1 MSDARHKPSPFRT
14 AAKIAWRETRAS
26 TGRFVFV
33 ILAVAAGVASLS
45 GVRGFS
51 ESFHTMLQ
59 RDARTFMAADLTVR
73 TFELPSPQQAAVMDS
88 LATRGVRRT
97 QITETVTMALPP
109 NANPD
114 DAVPVLLSVKAV
126 DPSMYPFYGRVTLAP
141 AQSLRTALTPD
152 TVVVSDGVLLR
163 LGAKIGDSV
172 RIGGQSFRIVA
183 EVTNEPDRMTGSIN
197 VGPRVMISRE
207 GLERTGLLVPGSRA
221 SERFL
226 FKVPVTMRIADVR
239 GELERA
245 FNPGGGSG
253 SDAAGRGNGSGPGAR
268 GPGPGGR
275 GRGGGSLIADYTQ
288 AHPLIEQGLRQSTI
302 FLSLVSLV
310 ALVIGALGVAT
321 AIQAHLQQ
329 KMDSIAVMK
338 CLGARSSQ
346 ILRIYLIQTIGLGLA
361 GSVLGIAFGTFVQ
374 TMFPIF
380 LSGYFHLTSLPR
392 FSPLSALQGLLVG
405 VLTVLLFTIPPLLGI
420 RNIRPAAIFRREMAA
435 PRSTLREWWGRVAAS
450 LFSGVFILSF
460 VGLLAAWLSDSAETG
475 RYFAMGIA
483 AGLAVLAAIAWLLLR
498 GLRWV
503 GRHLPRATGPV
514 IRQGIANLYR
524 PGNHAGAAVI
534 ALGVGVMFTVSI
546 WIIQRGVL
554 HDIMRT
560 APPGLPNV
568 YLIDVTASNRDGV
581 MDLLRHQP
589 GVLGAPEMTGS
600 VSARIDSIDGVPM
613 RRENQRGMARR
624 YAGNVSLATEGAL
637 PQFTTVTQGRWWD
650 ENARPNPAL
659 VSVAEPA
666 ATLLNIHVGSRIVW
680 NTPSRQ
686 FESIVAA
693 IHKTQNERLT
703 ARIEFFFTPGAL
715 DGLPA
720 VYYGGVRMKPESVGR
735 MQKAIYD
742 KYPTITVINMADVL
756 EIIQSVVDQ
765 ISMVVRFISGFS
777 MLAGAVI
784 LASSV
789 AGTRFRRIREVV
801 ILKTLGATRARI
813 AKIFSVEF
821 FVIGTVAGLMGG
833 MLAGGFG
840 WVLLNQLIKADTGVD
855 FVPVLSAIGATALLA
870 VATGWLASYR
880 TLGQKPLE
888 ILRDE

>member
-1 MSDARHKPSPFRT
+1 MSAAIHKPSPYRT
-14 AAKIAWRETRAS
+14 AGKIAWRETRAS

-33 ILAVAAGVASLS
+33 ILAVAAGVAALS

-51 ESFHTMLQ
+51 QSFHTMLQ

-73 TFELPSPQQAAVMDS
+73 TFELATPQQLAAMDA
-88 LATRGVRRT
+88 LIARGVRRT

-114 DAVPVLLSVKAV
+114 AAVPVLLSVKAV
-126 DPSMYPFYGRVTLAP
+126 DPAMYPFYGTVTLDP

-152 TVVVSDGVLLR
+152 SVVVSDGVLLR
-163 LGAKIGDSV
+163 LGARIGDSV
-172 RIGGQSFRIVA
+172 KIGGQPFRIVA

-207 GLERTGLLVPGSRA
+207 GLERTGLIVPGSRA

-226 FKVPVTMRIADVR
+226 FKVPVTMKIETVR
-239 GELERA
+239 GELEKVFQA
-245 FNPGGGSG
+245 
-253 SDAAGRGNGSGPGAR
+253 
-268 GPGPGGR
+268 GGR
-275 GRGGGSLIADYTQ
+275 GRGGQSMIADYTQ

-329 KMDSIAVMK
+329 KMDSIAIMK

-361 GSVLGIAFGTFVQ
+361 GSAVGIAFGTFVQ

-420 RNIRPAAIFRREMAA
+420 RNIRPAVIFRREMAA
-435 PRSTLREWWGRVAAS
+435 PRTTMREWWGRVAAS
-450 LFSGVFILSF
+450 LISGVLILSF

-475 RYFAMGIA
+475 RYFALGIA
-483 AGLAVLAAIAWLLLR
+483 VGLAVLVAIAWLLLR
-498 GLRWV
+498 MLRWV
-503 GRHLPRATGPV
+503 GRHLPRAAGPV

-534 ALGVGVMFTVSI
+534 ALGVGVMFTVSV

-568 YLIDVTASNRDGV
+568 YLLDVTASNRDGV
-581 MDLLRHQP
+581 LDILRHQP
-589 GVLGAPEMTGS
+589 GVLSVPEMTGS
-600 VSARIDSIDGVPM
+600 VSARIESIDGLSM
-613 RRENQRGMARR
+613 RREGGQRGMARR
-624 YAGNVSLATEGAL
+624 YAGNVSMATEGPL
-637 PQFTTVTQGRWWD
+637 PQFTQVLEGKWWD
-650 ENARPNPAL
+650 ENARPKVAL
-659 VSVAEPA
+659 VSVAEQA
-666 ATLLNIHVGSRIVW
+666 AKLLNVHVGSTIVW
-680 NTPSRQ
+680 ITPART
-686 FESIVAA
+686 FESTVAA
-693 IHKTQNERLT
+693 IHKTQNERMT
-703 ARIEFFFTPGAL
+703 ARIEFFFAPGAL

-801 ILKTLGATRARI
+801 ILKTLGATRQRI

-821 FVIGTVAGLMGG
+821 FVIGSVAGLMGG

-840 WVLLNQLIKADTGVD
+840 WLLLNKLLKAETGVD
-855 FVPVLSAIGATALLA
+855 VVPVVSAIGGTALLA

>member
-1 MSDARHKPSPFRT
+1 MKQGTKPSPFRT

-73 TFELPSPQQAAVMDS
+73 TFELPSPLQTAAMES
-88 LATRGVRRT
+88 LAARGVRRT
-97 QITETVTMALPP
+97 QISETVTMALPP

-126 DPSMYPFYGRVTLAP
+126 DPSMYPFYGKVTLEP

-152 TVVVSDGVLLR
+152 AVVVSDGVLLR

-172 RIGGQSFRIVA
+172 KIGGQAFHIVA

-207 GLERTGLLVPGSRA
+207 GLERTGLIVPGSRA

-226 FKVPVTMRIADVR
+226 FKVPVTMKIQDVR
-239 GELERA
+239 GELEKVYQ
-245 FNPGGGSG
+245 P
-253 SDAAGRGNGSGPGAR
+253 NGA
-268 GPGPGGR
+268 GR
-275 GRGGGSLIADYTQ
+275 GRGNGSLIADYTQ

-346 ILRIYLIQTIGLGLA
+346 ILRIYLIQTIGLGLV
-361 GSVLGIAFGTFVQ
+361 GSAVGIAFGTFVQ

-392 FSPLSALQGLLVG
+392 FNPLSALQGLLVG

-420 RNIRPAAIFRREMAA
+420 RNIRPAVIFRREMAA
-435 PRSTLREWWGRVAAS
+435 PKLTLKEWWGRAAAS
-450 LFSGVFILSF
+450 LFSGVLILAF

-483 AGLAVLAAIAWLLLR
+483 AGLAVLAAISWLLLR

-503 GRHLPRATGPV
+503 GRHLPRAAGP
-514 IRQGIANLYR
+514 ILRQGIANLYR

-534 ALGVGVMFTVSI
+534 ALGVGVMFTVSV

-568 YLIDVTASNRDGV
+568 YLLDVTAANRDGV
-581 MDLLRHQP
+581 LEILRHQP
-589 GVLGAPEMTGS
+589 GVLSVPEMTGS
-600 VSARIDSIDGVPM
+600 VTARIESIDGAPM
-613 RRENQRGMARR
+613 RRGGEQRGMGRR
-624 YAGNVSLATEGAL
+624 YAGNVSLASEGPI
-637 PQFTTVTQGRWWD
+637 PQFTEVVEGKWWD
-650 ENARPNPAL
+650 ESAHPKGAL
-659 VSVAEPA
+659 VSVAEQA
-666 ATLLNIHVGSRIVW
+666 AKLLNVHVGSKIVW
-680 NTPSRQ
+680 STPART
-686 FESIVAA
+686 FESTVAA

-703 ARIEFFFTPGAL
+703 ARIEFFFAPGAL

-720 VYYGGVRMKPESVGR
+720 IYYGGVRMKPESVGR
-735 MQKAIYD
+735 MQKAVYD

-840 WVLLNQLIKADTGVD
+840 WILLNRLLKAETGVD
-855 FVPVLSAIGATALLA
+855 LVPVLSAIGGTALLA

>member
-1 MSDARHKPSPFRT
+1 VSAAIRKPSPFRT

-33 ILAVAAGVASLS
+33 ILAVAAGVAALS

-51 ESFHTMLQ
+51 QAFHTMLQ

-73 TFELPSPQQAAVMDS
+73 TFELETPKEKAAIDS
-88 LATRGVRRT
+88 LIARGVRRT
-97 QITETVTMALPP
+97 QITETVTMAMPP
-109 NANPD
+109 NANPET
-114 DAVPVLLSVKAV
+114 AVPVLISVKAV
-126 DPSMYPFYGRVTLAP
+126 DPNVYPFYGSVTLDP
-141 AQSLRTALTPD
+141 EQSLRTALTAE

-163 LGAKIGDSV
+163 LGAKIGDSIT
-172 RIGGQSFRIVA
+172 IGGKPFRIVGQ
-183 EVTNEPDRMTGSIN
+183 VTNEPDRMTGSIN
-197 VGPRVMISRE
+197 VGPRVMISRAGMDRA
-207 GLERTGLLVPGSRA
+207 GLIMPGSRA

-226 FKVPVTMRIADVR
+226 FKVPATMQIGQVR
-239 GELERA
+239 AELSKA
-245 FNPGGGSG
+245 F
-253 SDAAGRGNGSGPGAR
+253 DAEN
-268 GPGPGGR
+268 R
-275 GRGGGSLIADYTQ
+275 GRRGSLIADYTE
-288 AHPLIEQGLRQSTI
+288 AHPLIERGLRESTI

-329 KMDSIAVMK
+329 KMDSIAIMK

-361 GSVLGIAFGTFVQ
+361 GSAVGIAFGTFVQ
-374 TMFPIF
+374 SMFPVF

-392 FSPLSALQGLLVG
+392 FSPLSAVQGLLVG
-405 VLTVLLFTIPPLLGI
+405 VLTVLLFTVPPLLGI
-420 RNIRPAAIFRREMAA
+420 RTIRPAVIFRREMAA
-435 PRSTLREWWGRVAAS
+435 PGRTLGEWWRRAAVS
-450 LFSGVFILSF
+450 VVSALVILFF

-475 RYFAMGIA
+475 RYFATGIA
-483 AGLAVLAAIAWLLLR
+483 GGLVVLAAIAWLLLR

-503 GRHLPRATGPV
+503 SRNLPRAAGPV
-514 IRQGIANLYR
+514 LRQGIANLYR

-534 ALGVGVMFTVSI
+534 ALGVGVMFTVSV
-546 WIIQRGVL
+546 WIMQRGLL
-554 HDIMRT
+554 HDMMRT

-568 YLIDVTASNRDGV
+568 YLIDVTAANRDGV
-581 MDLLRHQP
+581 MEIIRHQP
-589 GVLGAPEMTGS
+589 GLLGTPEMTGS
-600 VSARIDSIDGVPM
+600 VSARIQSIDGVPM
-613 RRENQRGMARR
+613 RRDNREGMARR
-624 YAGNVSLATEGAL
+624 YAGNVSLAPEGAI
-637 PQFTTVTQGRWWD
+637 PQFTEVVEGKWWD
-650 ENARPNPAL
+650 AHARPATPE
-659 VSVAEPA
+659 VSVAEQA
-666 ATLLNIHVGSRIVW
+666 AKLLNVHVGSKIVW
-680 NTPSRQ
+680 TTPSRT
-686 FESIVAA
+686 FESTVVA

-703 ARIEFFFTPGAL
+703 ARIEFFFAPGAL

-720 VYYGGVRMKPESVGR
+720 IYYGGVRMKPESVGAL
-735 MQKAIYD
+735 QKAVYD

-765 ISMVVRFISGFS
+765 ISLVVRFISGFS

-789 AGTRFRRIREVV
+789 AGTRFRRLREVV

-840 WVLLNQLIKADTGVD
+840 WVLLNRLLKADSGVD
-855 FVPVLSAIGATALLA
+855 VVPVLTAIGGTALLA

>member
-1 MSDARHKPSPFRT
+1 MKQGTKPSPFRT

-73 TFELPSPQQAAVMDS
+73 TFELPSPLQTAAMES
-88 LATRGVRRT
+88 LAARGVRRT
-97 QITETVTMALPP
+97 QISETVTMALPP
-109 NANPD
+109 NAIPD

-126 DPSMYPFYGRVTLAP
+126 DPSMYPFYGKVTLEP

-152 TVVVSDGVLLR
+152 AVVVSDGVLLR

-172 RIGGQSFRIVA
+172 KIGGQAFHIVA

-207 GLERTGLLVPGSRA
+207 GLERTGLIVPGSRA

-226 FKVPVTMRIADVR
+226 FKVPVTMKIQDVR
-239 GELERA
+239 GELEKVYQ
-245 FNPGGGSG
+245 P
-253 SDAAGRGNGSGPGAR
+253 NGA
-268 GPGPGGR
+268 GR
-275 GRGGGSLIADYTQ
+275 GRGNGSLIADYTQ

-346 ILRIYLIQTIGLGLA
+346 ILRIYLIQTIGLGLV
-361 GSVLGIAFGTFVQ
+361 GSAVGIAFGTFVQ

-392 FSPLSALQGLLVG
+392 FNPLSALQGLLVG

-420 RNIRPAAIFRREMAA
+420 RNIRPAVIFRREMAA
-435 PRSTLREWWGRVAAS
+435 PKLTLKEWWGRAAAS
-450 LFSGVFILSF
+450 LFSGVLILAF

-483 AGLAVLAAIAWLLLR
+483 AGLAVLAAISWLLLR

-503 GRHLPRATGPV
+503 GRHLPRAAGP
-514 IRQGIANLYR
+514 ILRQGIANLYR

-534 ALGVGVMFTVSI
+534 ALGVGVMFTVSV

-568 YLIDVTASNRDGV
+568 YLLDVTAANRDGV
-581 MDLLRHQP
+581 LEILRHQP
-589 GVLGAPEMTGS
+589 GVLSVPEMTGS
-600 VSARIDSIDGVPM
+600 VTARIESIDGAPM
-613 RRENQRGMARR
+613 RRGGEQRGMGRR
-624 YAGNVSLATEGAL
+624 YAGNVSLASEGPI
-637 PQFTTVTQGRWWD
+637 PQFTEVVEGKWWD
-650 ENARPNPAL
+650 ESAHPKGAL
-659 VSVAEPA
+659 VSVAEQA
-666 ATLLNIHVGSRIVW
+666 AKLLNVHVGSKIVW
-680 NTPSRQ
+680 STPART
-686 FESIVAA
+686 FESTVAA

-703 ARIEFFFTPGAL
+703 ARIEFFFAPGAL

-720 VYYGGVRMKPESVGR
+720 IYYGGVRMKPESVGR
-735 MQKAIYD
+735 MQKAVYD

-840 WVLLNQLIKADTGVD
+840 WILLNRLLKAETGVD
-855 FVPVLSAIGATALLA
+855 LVPVLSAIGGTALLA

>member
-1 MSDARHKPSPFRT
+1 M
-14 AAKIAWRETRAS
+14 
-26 TGRFVFV
+26 FV

-51 ESFHTMLQ
+51 EAFHTMLQ

-73 TFELPSPQQAAVMDS
+73 TFELPSPQQAAAMDA
-88 LATRGVRRT
+88 LTARGVKRT

-126 DPSMYPFYGRVTLAP
+126 DPSMYPFYGTVTLNP

-152 TVVVSDGVLLR
+152 AVVVSDGVLLR
-163 LGAKIGDSV
+163 LGAQIGDSV
-172 RIGGQSFRIVA
+172 KIGGQAFRIVA

-197 VGPRVMISRE
+197 VGPRVMVSRE
-207 GLERTGLLVPGSRA
+207 GLARTGILAPGSRA

-226 FKVPVTMRIADVR
+226 FKVPVTMKIEDVR
-239 GELERA
+239 GDLEKV
-245 FNPGGGSG
+245 FQTG
-253 SDAAGRGNGSGPGAR
+253 
-268 GPGPGGR
+268 GGR
-275 GRGGGSLIADYTQ
+275 GRGGQALIADYTQ

-329 KMDSIAVMK
+329 KMDSIAIMK

-361 GSVLGIAFGTFVQ
+361 GSAVGIAFGTFVQ

-420 RNIRPAAIFRREMAA
+420 RNIRPAVIFRREMAA
-435 PRSTLREWWGRVAAS
+435 PELTLREWWGRLAGS
-450 LFSGVFILSF
+450 LFSGILILFF
-460 VGLLAAWLSDSAETG
+460 VGVLAAWLSDSAETG
-475 RYFAMGIA
+475 RYFALGIA
-483 AGLAVLAAIAWLLLR
+483 AGLAVLVAIAWVLLR
-498 GLRWV
+498 VLRWV
-503 GRHLPRATGPV
+503 GRHLPRAAGPV
-514 IRQGIANLYR
+514 LRQGIANLYR

-534 ALGVGVMFTVSI
+534 ALGVGVMFTVSV

-568 YLIDVTASNRDGV
+568 YLLDVTVSNRDGV
-581 MDLLRHQP
+581 MDILRHQP
-589 GVLGAPEMTGS
+589 GVLGTPEMTGS
-600 VSARIDSIDGVPM
+600 VTARIESVDGVPM
-613 RRENQRGMARR
+613 RGNSQRGMARR
-624 YAGNVSLATEGAL
+624 YAGNVSLSSEGPL
-637 PQFTTVTQGRWWD
+637 PQFTQVLEGKWWD
-650 ENARPNPAL
+650 ENAHPKDAQ
-659 VSVAEPA
+659 VSVAEQA
-666 ATLLNIHVGSRIVW
+666 AKLLNVHVGSKIAWTTSVR
-680 NTPSRQ
+680 S
-686 FESIVAA
+686 FESTVAA
-693 IHKTQNERLT
+693 IHKTQNERMN
-703 ARIEFFFTPGAL
+703 ARIEFFFAPGAL

-720 VYYGGVRMKPESVGR
+720 IYYGGVRMKPESVGR

-789 AGTRFRRIREVV
+789 AGTRFRRLREVV

-821 FVIGTVAGLMGG
+821 FVIGSVAGLMGG

-840 WVLLNQLIKADTGVD
+840 WLLLNKLLKAETGVD
-855 FVPVLSAIGATALLA
+855 VVPVLSAIGGTALLA

>member
-1 MSDARHKPSPFRT
+1 MSTQIQRPSPYRT

-33 ILAVAAGVASLS
+33 ILAVAAGVAALS

-51 ESFHTMLQ
+51 QAFHTMLQ

-73 TFELPSPQQAAVMDS
+73 TFDLPNTQQVAAMDD
-88 LATRGVRRT
+88 LAARGVMRT

-109 NANPD
+109 NQNPD
-114 DAVPVLLSVKAV
+114 DAVPVLVSVKAV
-126 DPSMYPFYGRVTLAP
+126 DPAIYPFYGHVTLDP
-141 AQSLRTALTPD
+141 AQSLKTALTPD
-152 TVVVSDGVLLR
+152 AVVVSDGVLLR
-163 LGAKIGDSV
+163 LGAHIGDSV
-172 RIGGQSFRIVA
+172 KIGGQYFRIAA

-197 VGPRVMISRE
+197 VGPRVMISRA

-226 FKVPVTMRIADVR
+226 FKVPVAMKIEDVR
-239 GELERA
+239 AALTKAFEVRA
-245 FNPGGGSG
+245 N
-253 SDAAGRGNGSGPGAR
+253 
-268 GPGPGGR
+268 
-275 GRGGGSLIADYTQ
+275 GRGGNMIADYTQ
-288 AHPLIEQGLRQSTI
+288 AHPLIELGLRQSTI

-329 KMDSIAVMK
+329 KMDSIAIMK

-346 ILRIYLIQTIGLGLA
+346 ILRIYLIQTIGLGIV
-361 GSVLGIAFGTFVQ
+361 GSAVGIAFGTFVQ

-405 VLTVLLFTIPPLLGI
+405 VLTVLLFTIPPLLSI
-420 RNIRPAAIFRREMAA
+420 RNIRPAVIFRREMAA
-435 PRSTLREWWGRVAAS
+435 PKLTLREWWARIAAS
-450 LFSGVFILSF
+450 LISGALILSF
-460 VGLLAAWLSDSAETG
+460 VGLLAAWLSDSVETG
-475 RYFAMGIA
+475 RYFAIGVA
-483 AGLAVLAAIAWLLLR
+483 LGLAVLAAISWLLLR
-498 GLRWV
+498 VLRFV
-503 GRHLPRATGPV
+503 GRHLPRAAGPV
-514 IRQGIANLYR
+514 LRQGIANLYR
-524 PGNHAGAAVI
+524 PGNHAGAAVL
-534 ALGVGVMFTVSI
+534 ALGVGVMFTVSV

-554 HDIMRT
+554 HDMMRT

-568 YLIDVTASNRDGV
+568 YLIDVTAANRDGV
-581 MDLLRHQP
+581 LDILRHQP
-589 GVLGAPEMTGS
+589 GVLGVPEMTGS
-600 VSARIDSIDGVPM
+600 VTARIQSIDGVPM
-613 RRENQRGMARR
+613 RREAGGGRGMTRR
-624 YAGNVSLATEGAL
+624 YSGNVSLSAEGAI
-637 PQFTTVTQGRWWD
+637 PQFTQVLEGQWWD
-650 ENARPNPAL
+650 ANAHPKDAL
-659 VSVAEPA
+659 VSVADQA
-666 ATLLNIHVGSRIVW
+666 AKVLNIHVGSKIVW
-680 NTPSRQ
+680 TSPEKT
-686 FESIVAA
+686 FESTVAA
-693 IHKTQNERLT
+693 IHKTQNERMN
-703 ARIEFFFTPGAL
+703 ARIEFFFAPGAL

-720 VYYGGVRMKPESVGR
+720 VYYGGVRMKPEAVGK
-735 MQKAIYD
+735 MQKTIYD

-813 AKIFSVEF
+813 GRIFSVEF
-821 FVIGTVAGLMGG
+821 FEIGMVAGLMGG

-840 WVLLNQLIKADTGVD
+840 WLLLNKLLKAETAVD
-855 FVPVLSAIGATALLA
+855 MVPVVSAIGGTALLA

>member
-1 MSDARHKPSPFRT
+1 MSSAIRKPSPFRT
-14 AAKIAWRETRAS
+14 AAKIAWRETQAS

-33 ILAVAAGVASLS
+33 ILAVAAGVAALS

-51 ESFHTMLQ
+51 QAFHTMLQ

-73 TFELPSPQQAAVMDS
+73 TFELETPKEKAAIDALV
-88 LATRGVRRT
+88 ARGVQRT
-97 QITETVTMALPP
+97 QITETVTMAMPP
-109 NANPD
+109 NANPET
-114 DAVPVLLSVKAV
+114 AVPVLISVKAV
-126 DPSMYPFYGRVTLAP
+126 DPRFYPFYGKVTLDP
-141 AQSLRTALTPD
+141 AQSLLTALTAD

-163 LGAKIGDSV
+163 LGAKIGDSIT
-172 RIGGQSFRIVA
+172 IGGKPFRIVGQ
-183 EVTNEPDRMTGSIN
+183 VTNEPDRMTGSIN

-207 GLERTGLLVPGSRA
+207 GLERTGLIMPGSRA

-226 FKVPVTMRIADVR
+226 FKVPVTMQIGDVR
-239 GELERA
+239 AELTTA
-245 FNPGGGSG
+245 FEANSRGHGG
-253 SDAAGRGNGSGPGAR
+253 N
-268 GPGPGGR
+268 
-275 GRGGGSLIADYTQ
+275 LISDYTE

-329 KMDSIAVMK
+329 KMDSIAIMK
-338 CLGARSSQ
+338 CLGAKSSQ
-346 ILRIYLIQTIGLGLA
+346 ILRIYLIQTIGLGLV
-361 GSVLGIAFGTFVQ
+361 GSAVGIAFGAFVQ
-374 TMFPIF
+374 SVFPIF

-405 VLTVLLFTIPPLLGI
+405 VLTVLLFTVPPLLEI
-420 RNIRPAAIFRREMAA
+420 RTIRPALIFRREMAA
-435 PRSTLREWWGRVAAS
+435 PGRTFGEWWRRAAVS
-450 LFSGVFILSF
+450 VVSALVILFF
-460 VGLLAAWLSDSAETG
+460 VGLLAAWLSDSAQTG
-475 RYFAMGIA
+475 QYFAMGIA
-483 AGLAVLAAIAWLLLR
+483 VGLAALAVIAWLLLR

-503 GRHLPRATGPV
+503 SRHLPRAAGPV
-514 IRQGIANLYR
+514 LRQGIANLYR

-534 ALGVGVMFTVSI
+534 ALGVGVMFTVSV

-554 HDIMRT
+554 HDMMRT

-568 YLIDVTASNRDGV
+568 YLIDVTAANRDGV
-581 MDLLRHQP
+581 MDILKHQA
-589 GVLGAPEMTGS
+589 GVLGSPEMTGS
-600 VSARIDSIDGVPM
+600 VSARIQSIDGVAM
-613 RRENQRGMARR
+613 RRESQQGMARR
-624 YAGNVSLATEGAL
+624 YAGNVSLSQEGAI
-637 PQFTTVTQGRWWD
+637 PQFTQVMDGKWWD
-650 ENARPNPAL
+650 EHAHPATPE
-659 VSVAEPA
+659 VSVAEQTA
-666 ATLLNIHVGSRIVW
+666 KLLNVHVGSKIVW
-680 NTPSRQ
+680 TTPART
-686 FESIVAA
+686 FESTVVA

-703 ARIEFFFTPGAL
+703 ARIEFFFAPGAL

-720 VYYGGVRMKPESVGR
+720 IYYGGVRMKPESVGAL
-735 MQKAIYD
+735 QKAIYD

-789 AGTRFRRIREVV
+789 AGTRFRRLREVV

-840 WVLLNQLIKADTGVD
+840 WVLLNQLLKAETGVD
-855 FVPVLSAIGATALLA
+855 IVPVLTAIGGTALLA

>member
-1 MSDARHKPSPFRT
+1 M
-14 AAKIAWRETRAS
+14 
-26 TGRFVFV
+26 FV

-51 ESFHTMLQ
+51 QSFHTMLQ

-73 TFELPSPQQAAVMDS
+73 TFELPTPAQTAAMDA
-88 LATRGVRRT
+88 LVARGVRRT
-97 QITETVTMALPP
+97 QITETVTMAMPP
-109 NANPD
+109 NANPA

-126 DPSMYPFYGRVTLAP
+126 DPALYPFYGTVTLVP
-141 AQSLRTALTPD
+141 AQSLRAALTPD
-152 TVVVSDGVLLR
+152 AVVVSDGVLLR
-163 LGAKIGDSV
+163 LGARIGDSV
-172 RIGGQSFRIVA
+172 KIGGQAFRIVA

-207 GLERTGLLVPGSRA
+207 GLARTGLIVPGSRA

-226 FKVPVTMRIADVR
+226 FKVPVAMKIEDVR
-239 GELERA
+239 AELA
-245 FNPGGGSG
+245 KVY
-253 SDAAGRGNGSGPGAR
+253 D
-268 GPGPGGR
+268 GGR
-275 GRGGGSLIADYTQ
+275 GRGSMIADYTQ

-329 KMDSIAVMK
+329 KMDSIAIMK

-361 GSVLGIAFGTFVQ
+361 GSAVGIALGTFVQ

-392 FSPLSALQGLLVG
+392 FSPLSALQGLAVG

-420 RNIRPAAIFRREMAA
+420 RNIRPAVIFRREMAA
-435 PRSTLREWWGRVAAS
+435 PKLTLREWWGRAAAS
-450 LFSGVFILSF
+450 LFSGALILSF

-475 RYFAMGIA
+475 RYFALGIA
-483 AGLAVLAAIAWLLLR
+483 AGLAVLFAISWVLLR
-498 GLRWV
+498 ALRWV
-503 GRHLPRATGPV
+503 GRHLPRAAGPV
-514 IRQGIANLYR
+514 LRQGIANLYR

-534 ALGVGVMFTVSI
+534 ALGIGVMFTISV

-568 YLIDVTASNRDGV
+568 YLLDVTASNRDGV
-581 MDLLRHQP
+581 MDILRHQP
-589 GVLGAPEMTGS
+589 GALSVPEMTGS
-600 VSARIDSIDGVPM
+600 VTARIESIDGVPM
-613 RRENQRGMARR
+613 HRESQRGMGRR
-624 YAGNVSLATEGAL
+624 YAGNVSLASEGPL
-637 PQFTTVTQGRWWD
+637 PQFTEVLSGQWWD
-650 ENARPNPAL
+650 EKAHPKSAL
-659 VSVAEPA
+659 VSVAEQA
-666 ATLLNIHVGSRIVW
+666 AKVLNIHIGSKIVW
-680 NTPSRQ
+680 TTPVRT
-686 FESIVAA
+686 FESTVAA

-703 ARIEFFFTPGAL
+703 ARIEFFFAPGAL

-720 VYYGGVRMKPESVGR
+720 IYYGGVRMKPASVGR

-801 ILKTLGATRARI
+801 ILKTLGATRKRI

-821 FVIGTVAGLMGG
+821 FVIGSVAGLMGG

-840 WVLLNQLIKADTGVD
+840 WILLNRLLKADTGVD
-855 FVPVLSAIGATALLA
+855 VVPVLTAIGGTALLA
-870 VATGWLASYR
+870 VATGWLASFR

>member
-1 MSDARHKPSPFRT
+1 VSTAIRKPSPFRT

-33 ILAVAAGVASLS
+33 ILAVAAGVAALS

-51 ESFHTMLQ
+51 QAFHTMLQ

-73 TFELPSPQQAAVMDS
+73 TFELETPKEKAAIDS
-88 LATRGVRRT
+88 LVARGVQRT
-97 QITETVTMALPP
+97 QITETVTMAMPP
-109 NANPD
+109 NANPET
-114 DAVPVLLSVKAV
+114 AVPVLISVKAV
-126 DPSMYPFYGRVTLAP
+126 DPRFYPFYGKVTLDP
-141 AQSLRTALTPD
+141 AQSLRNALTAD

-163 LGAKIGDSV
+163 LGAKIGDSIT
-172 RIGGQSFRIVA
+172 IGGKPFRIVGQ
-183 EVTNEPDRMTGSIN
+183 VTNEPDRMTGSIN

-207 GLERTGLLVPGSRA
+207 GLERTGLIMPGSRA

-226 FKVPVTMRIADVR
+226 FKVPATMQI
-239 GELERA
+239 GEARA
-245 FNPGGGSG
+245 ELTKAFEAN
-253 SDAAGRGNGSGPGAR
+253 N
-268 GPGPGGR
+268 R
-275 GRGGGSLIADYTQ
+275 GRGGNLITDYTE

-329 KMDSIAVMK
+329 KMDSIAIMK
-338 CLGARSSQ
+338 CLGAKSSQ
-346 ILRIYLIQTIGLGLA
+346 ILRIYLIQTIGLGLV
-361 GSVLGIAFGTFVQ
+361 GSAVGIAFGAFVQ
-374 TMFPIF
+374 SVFPIF

-405 VLTVLLFTIPPLLGI
+405 VLTVLLFTVPPLLEI
-420 RNIRPAAIFRREMAA
+420 RTIRPALIFRREMAA
-435 PRSTLREWWGRVAAS
+435 PGRTFGEWWRRAAVS
-450 LFSGVFILSF
+450 VVSALVILFF
-460 VGLLAAWLSDSAETG
+460 VGLLAAWLSDSAQTG
-475 RYFAMGIA
+475 QYFAMGIA
-483 AGLAVLAAIAWLLLR
+483 VGLVALAAIAWLLLR

-503 GRHLPRATGPV
+503 SRHLPRAAGPV
-514 IRQGIANLYR
+514 LRQGIANLYR

-534 ALGVGVMFTVSI
+534 ALGVGVMFTVSV

-554 HDIMRT
+554 HDMMRT

-568 YLIDVTASNRDGV
+568 YLIDVTAANRDGV
-581 MDLLRHQP
+581 MAILKHQA

-600 VSARIDSIDGVPM
+600 VSARIQSIDGVPM
-613 RRENQRGMARR
+613 RRESQQGMARR
-624 YAGNVSLATEGAL
+624 YAGNVSLSQEGAI
-637 PQFTTVTQGRWWD
+637 PQFTQVVDGKWWD
-650 ENARPNPAL
+650 EHGHPAVPE
-659 VSVAEPA
+659 VSVAEQTA
-666 ATLLNIHVGSRIVW
+666 KLLNVHVGSKIVW
-680 NTPSRQ
+680 TAPART
-686 FESIVAA
+686 FESTVVA

-703 ARIEFFFTPGAL
+703 ARIEFFFAPGAL

-720 VYYGGVRMKPESVGR
+720 IYYGGVRMKPESVGAL
-735 MQKAIYD
+735 QKAIYD

-789 AGTRFRRIREVV
+789 AGTRFRRLREVV

-840 WVLLNQLIKADTGVD
+840 WLLLNRLLKAETGVD
-855 FVPVLSAIGATALLA
+855 VVPVLTAIGGTALLA

>member
-1 MSDARHKPSPFRT
+1 
-14 AAKIAWRETRAS
+14 
-26 TGRFVFV
+26 
-33 ILAVAAGVASLS
+33 
-45 GVRGFS
+45 
-51 ESFHTMLQ
+51 MLQ

-73 TFELPSPQQAAVMDS
+73 TFELPSPQQTAAMDALVS
-88 LATRGVRRT
+88 RGVRRT
-97 QITETVTMALPP
+97 QITETLTMALPP
-109 NANPD
+109 HANQD
-114 DAVPVLLSVKAV
+114 DAVPLLISVKAV
-126 DPSMYPFYGRVTLAP
+126 DPSMYPFYGTVTLNP

-152 TVVVSDGVLLR
+152 AVVVSDGVLLR
-163 LGAKIGDSV
+163 LGARIGDSV
-172 RIGGQSFRIVA
+172 KIGGQQFRIVA

-207 GLERTGLLVPGSRA
+207 GLEHTGLIVPGSRA

-226 FKVPVTMRIADVR
+226 FKVPVSMKIGDVR
-239 GELERA
+239 DELSKVFE
-245 FNPGGGSG
+245 
-253 SDAAGRGNGSGPGAR
+253 AG
-268 GPGPGGR
+268 GGR
-275 GRGGGSLIADYTQ
+275 GRGSMIADYTQ

-329 KMDSIAVMK
+329 KMDSIAIMK

-361 GSVLGIAFGTFVQ
+361 GSALGIGFGTFVQ
-374 TMFPIF
+374 TMFPVF
-380 LSGYFHLTSLPR
+380 LSGYFHLASLPR
-392 FSPLSALQGLLVG
+392 FNPLSALQGLAVG
-405 VLTVLLFTIPPLLGI
+405 VLTVLLFTIPPLLSI
-420 RNIRPAAIFRREMAA
+420 RTIRPALIFRREMAA
-435 PRSTLREWWGRVAAS
+435 PKLTLREWWGRVAAS
-450 LFSGVFILSF
+450 LFSAVLILSF
-460 VGLLAAWLSDSAETG
+460 VGLLAAWLSDSAQTG
-475 RYFAMGIA
+475 RYFALGIA
-483 AGLAVLAAIAWLLLR
+483 AGLAVLSAIAWVLLR

-503 GRHLPRATGPV
+503 GRHLPRAAGP
-514 IRQGIANLYR
+514 ILRQGIANLYR

-534 ALGVGVMFTVSI
+534 ALGIGVMFTISV

-554 HDIMRT
+554 HDIIRT

-568 YLIDVTASNRDGV
+568 YLIDVTAANRDGV
-581 MDLLRHQP
+581 MDILKHQP
-589 GVLGAPEMTGS
+589 GVLSVPEMTGS
-600 VSARIDSIDGVPM
+600 VTARIESIDGVPV
-613 RRENQRGMARR
+613 RHDGQRGMGRR
-624 YAGNVSLATEGAL
+624 YAGNVSMATEATL
-637 PQFTTVTQGRWWD
+637 PQFTEVLNGRWWD
-650 ENARPNPAL
+650 ENAHPKTAQ
-659 VSVAEPA
+659 VSVAEQA
-666 ATLLNIHVGSRIVW
+666 AKVLNVHVGSTIVW
-680 NTPSRQ
+680 TTPVRT
-686 FESIVAA
+686 FESTVVA
-693 IHKTQNERLT
+693 IHKTQNERMN
-703 ARIEFFFTPGAL
+703 ARIEFFFAPGAL

-720 VYYGGVRMKPESVGR
+720 IYYGGVRMKPDSVGR

-801 ILKTLGATRARI
+801 ILKTLGATRRRI
-813 AKIFSVEF
+813 ARIFSVEF
-821 FVIGTVAGLMGG
+821 FVIGSVAGLMGG

-840 WVLLNQLIKADTGVD
+840 WILLNHLLKAETGVD
-855 FVPVLSAIGATALLA
+855 VVPVLAAIGGTALLA

>member
-1 MSDARHKPSPFRT
+1 MKQGTKPSPFRT

-73 TFELPSPQQAAVMDS
+73 TFELPSPLQTAAMES
-88 LATRGVRRT
+88 LAARGVRRT

-109 NANPD
+109 NAIPD

-126 DPSMYPFYGRVTLAP
+126 DPSMYPFYGKVTLEP

-152 TVVVSDGVLLR
+152 AVVVSDGVLLR

-172 RIGGQSFRIVA
+172 KIGGQAFHIVA

-207 GLERTGLLVPGSRA
+207 GLERTGLIVPGSRA

-226 FKVPVTMRIADVR
+226 FKVPVTMKIQDVR
-239 GELERA
+239 GELEKVYQ
-245 FNPGGGSG
+245 P
-253 SDAAGRGNGSGPGAR
+253 NGA
-268 GPGPGGR
+268 GR
-275 GRGGGSLIADYTQ
+275 GRGNGSLIADYTQ

-346 ILRIYLIQTIGLGLA
+346 ILRIYLIQTIGLGLV
-361 GSVLGIAFGTFVQ
+361 GSAVGIAFGTFVQ

-392 FSPLSALQGLLVG
+392 FNPLSALQGLLVG

-420 RNIRPAAIFRREMAA
+420 RNIRPAVIFRREMAA
-435 PRSTLREWWGRVAAS
+435 PKLTLKEWWGRAAAS
-450 LFSGVFILSF
+450 LFSGVLILAF

-483 AGLAVLAAIAWLLLR
+483 AGLAVLAAISWLLLR

-503 GRHLPRATGPV
+503 GRHLPRAAGP
-514 IRQGIANLYR
+514 ILRQGIANLYR

-534 ALGVGVMFTVSI
+534 ALGVGVMFTVSV

-568 YLIDVTASNRDGV
+568 YLLDVTAANRDGV
-581 MDLLRHQP
+581 LEILRHQP
-589 GVLGAPEMTGS
+589 GVLSVPEMTGS
-600 VSARIDSIDGVPM
+600 VTARIESIDGAPM
-613 RRENQRGMARR
+613 RRGGEQRGMGRR
-624 YAGNVSLATEGAL
+624 YAGNVSLASEGPI
-637 PQFTTVTQGRWWD
+637 PQFTEVVEGKWWD
-650 ENARPNPAL
+650 ESAHPKGAL
-659 VSVAEPA
+659 VSVAEQA
-666 ATLLNIHVGSRIVW
+666 AKLLNVHVGSKIVW
-680 NTPSRQ
+680 STPART
-686 FESIVAA
+686 FESTVAA

-703 ARIEFFFTPGAL
+703 ARIEFFFAPGAL

-720 VYYGGVRMKPESVGR
+720 IYYGGVRMKPESVGR
-735 MQKAIYD
+735 MQKAVYD

-840 WVLLNQLIKADTGVD
+840 WILLNRLLKAETGVD
-855 FVPVLSAIGATALLA
+855 LVPVLSAIGGTALLA